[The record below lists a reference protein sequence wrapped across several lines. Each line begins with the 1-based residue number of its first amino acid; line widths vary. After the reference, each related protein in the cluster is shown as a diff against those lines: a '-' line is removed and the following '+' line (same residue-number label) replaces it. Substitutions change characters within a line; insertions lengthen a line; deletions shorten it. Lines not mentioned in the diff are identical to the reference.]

1 LDVFGAFLRCE
12 AFEQGA
18 DALPSCFDCSLGG
31 FSEQRFQLGEHLLD
45 GIEIGTI
52 RRQEEKPGPDRAD
65 GPSHGVALVTAEIV
79 HDDDVAG
86 LERRHEELLDIGFE
100 AFAIDRSIKD
110 ARCVDPVVPQGRKEC
125 KCLPMPVR
133 RLSAQALPS
142 RPPAMGADHVGF
154 CPGLINEDEAGGI
167 NLSLMPFPACPSAR
181 DVGPV
186 LLGRQ
191 QRFF

>member
-1 LDVFGAFLRCE
+1 VRCE
-12 AFEQGA
+12 AIEQGA
-18 DALPSCFDCSLGG
+18 DALPGCFDSSLGG

-52 RRQEEKPGPDRAD
+52 GRQEEKVRAGRTD
-65 GPSHGVALVTAEIV
+65 GPAHGVALVAAEIV

-86 LERRHEELLDIGFE
+86 LERGHQELLDIGFE
-100 AFAIDRSIKD
+100 AFAVDRSVKD

-125 KCLPMPVR
+125 EGLPMPVR

-142 RPPAMGADHVGF
+142 RSPAVGADHVGLG
-154 CPGLINEDEAGGI
+154 PGLIDEDEAGRI

-186 LLGRQ
+186 LLAGQ

>member
-1 LDVFGAFLRCE
+1 MRC
-12 AFEQGA
+12 QGA
-18 DALPSCFDCSLGG
+18 STVRSAGL
-31 FSEQRFQLGEHLLD
+31 SEQRFQLGEHLLD

-52 RRQEEKPGPDRAD
+52 RRQEEKVRAD
-65 GPSHGVALVTAEIV
+65 RTNGPAHGVALVAAEIV

-86 LERRHEELLDIGFE
+86 LERRHQELLDIGFE
-100 AFAIDRSIKD
+100 AFAVDGSIKD
-110 ARCVDPVVPQGRKEC
+110 ARRVDPVVPQGGKEC
-125 KCLPMPVR
+125 ERLPMPVW

-142 RPPAMGADHVGF
+142 RCPAVSADHVGLG
-154 CPGLINEDEAGGI
+154 PGLINEDEAGGI

-186 LLGRQ
+186 LLAGQ

>member
-1 LDVFGAFLRCE
+1 MWSE
-12 AFEQGA
+12 AIEQSSNSSPG
-18 DALPSCFDCSLGG
+18 CFDSSLGG
-31 FSEQRFQLGEHLLD
+31 LSEQGFKLGEHLLD

-52 RRQEEKPGPDRAD
+52 GRQEEKPRAD
-65 GPSHGVALVTAEIV
+65 STDGPAHGMALVAAEIV

-86 LERRHEELLDIGFE
+86 LERRHQELLDIGFE

-110 ARCVDPVVPQGRKEC
+110 ARRVDPVVPQGGKEC
-125 KCLPMPVR
+125 ECLPMPVWG
-133 RLSAQALPS
+133 LSAQALPS

>member
-1 LDVFGAFLRCE
+1 MR
-12 AFEQGA
+12 
-18 DALPSCFDCSLGG
+18 FDSWLGG
-31 FSEQRFQLGEHLLD
+31 VSEQRFQLGEHLLD
-45 GIEIGTI
+45 GIEIWTI
-52 RRQEEKPGPDRAD
+52 GRQEEKVRAD
-65 GPSHGVALVTAEIV
+65 RTDGPAHGVALVATEIV
-79 HDDDVAG
+79 HDDDIAG

-110 ARCVDPVVPQGRKEC
+110 ARRVDPVVPQGGKEC
-125 KCLPMPVR
+125 ECLPMPVR

-154 CPGLINEDEAGGI
+154 CPGLIDEDEAGGI

>member
-1 LDVFGAFLRCE
+1 LDIVGAFLRCE
-12 AFEQGA
+12 ATEQGA
-18 DALPSCFDCSLGG
+18 DALPGCFDGSLGS

-52 RRQEEKPGPDRAD
+52 RRQKEKMRAD
-65 GPSHGVALVTAEIV
+65 RTDGPAYGVALVAAEIV
-79 HDDDVAG
+79 HDDDVSG

-100 AFAIDRSIKD
+100 AFAINRSIED
-110 ARCVDPVVPQGRKEC
+110 ARRLDPVVPQRRKERE
-125 KCLPMPVR
+125 CLPMPVR

-142 RPPAMGADHVGF
+142 RPPAVGADHVGF
-154 CPGLINEDEAGGI
+154 CPGLIDEDETGGI

>member
-1 LDVFGAFLRCE
+1 MEVVGAFLRCE
-12 AFEQGA
+12 AVEQGA
-18 DALPSCFDCSLGG
+18 DALPGCFDSSLGG
-31 FSEQRFQLGEHLLD
+31 FSEQGFQLGKHLLD

-52 RRQEEKPGPDRAD
+52 RRQEEKVRAD
-65 GPSHGVALVTAEIV
+65 RTNGLAHGVALVAAEIV

-100 AFAIDRSIKD
+100 AFAVDRSIKD
-110 ARCVDPVVPQGRKEC
+110 ARCVDPVVPQGREEC
-125 KCLPMPVR
+125 EGLPMPVR
-133 RLSAQALPS
+133 RLTAQALPS
-142 RPPAMGADHVGF
+142 RPPAMGTHHVGF

-186 LLGRQ
+186 LLAGQ
-191 QRFF
+191 

>member
-1 LDVFGAFLRCE
+1 MVRGSALRSRVLSFGE
-12 AFEQGA
+12 
-18 DALPSCFDCSLGG
+18 D
-31 FSEQRFQLGEHLLD
+31 LLD
-45 GIEIGTI
+45 RVEVGRV
-52 RRQEEKPGPDRAD
+52 RRQVPESCAGGLDEAAQRGR
-65 GPSHGVALVTAEIV
+65 LVTAEIV

-100 AFAIDRSIKD
+100 AFTVDGSIQD

-125 KCLPMPVR
+125 ECLPMPVR

-142 RPPAMGADHVGF
+142 RPPAMGADHVGLG
-154 CPGLINEDEAGGI
+154 PGLIDEDEAGRI

>member
-1 LDVFGAFLRCE
+1 LDIVGAFLRCE
-12 AFEQGA
+12 ATEQGA
-18 DALPSCFDCSLGG
+18 DALPGCFDSSFGC
-31 FSEQRFQLGEHLLD
+31 FSKQRFQLGEHLLD
-45 GIEIGTI
+45 GIEIWTI
-52 RRQEEKPGPDRAD
+52 WRQEEKLGAGRTD
-65 GPSHGVALVTAEIV
+65 GLAHGVALVTAEIV

-86 LERRHEELLDIGFE
+86 LERRHQELLDIGFE

-110 ARCVDPVVPQGRKEC
+110 ARRVDPVVPQGGKEC
-125 KCLPMPVR
+125 ECLPMPVR

-142 RPPAMGADHVGF
+142 RPPTVGADHVGLG
-154 CPGLINEDEAGGI
+154 PGLIDEDEAGGI

>member
-1 LDVFGAFLRCE
+1 MDIVGAFLGCE
-12 AFEQGA
+12 AVEQGA
-18 DALPSCFDCSLGG
+18 DALPSCFDRSFGG
-31 FSEQRFQLGEHLLD
+31 FSKQRFELGEHLLD

-52 RRQEEKPGPDRAD
+52 RRQEEKPCADRTD
-65 GPSHGVALVTAEIV
+65 GAAYGVALVAAEIV

-100 AFAIDRSIKD
+100 AFAIDRSIED
-110 ARCVDPVVPQGRKEC
+110 ARCVNPVVPQGRKEC
-125 KCLPMPVR
+125 ECLPMPVR

-142 RPPAMGADHVGF
+142 RPPAVGADHVGF
-154 CPGLINEDEAGGI
+154 CPGLIDEDEAGGI
-167 NLSLMPFPACPSAR
+167 NLCLMPFPACPSAR

-186 LLGRQ
+186 LLAGQ

>member
-1 LDVFGAFLRCE
+1 LDVVGAFLRCE
-12 AFEQGA
+12 AIEQGA
-18 DALPSCFDCSLGG
+18 DALPGCFYSSLRS

-52 RRQEEKPGPDRAD
+52 RRQEEKVRADSAD
-65 GPSHGVALVTAEIV
+65 GPAHGVALVAAEIV

-86 LERRHEELLDIGFE
+86 LERWYEELLDIGFE
-100 AFAIDRSIKD
+100 AFAVDGSIKD
-110 ARCVDPVVPQGRKEC
+110 ARRVDPVVPQGRKEC
-125 KCLPMPVR
+125 ECLPMAVR